1 MNTTNIAASVSFSLD
16 RAISFARD
24 AIIGHAAVKAN
35 APGLSEQ
42 LWAGLR
48 EARSDKFCDSM
59 RDSFDAYIGELSEA
73 SGKGSERSREMAKRL
88 SGWKK
93 GSPLA
98 QRLSECRKIA
108 GFCKDNEDR
117 AGEVWALDSLSA
129 ALKLVRAAVKAS
141 KAPASDGEPD
151 EDTIKLAGRMAIVVE
166 ADTEAGAAIL
176 LDLLNWLA
184 VASLEDRLYMVTEL
198 EKITGSTAYRTP

>member
-1 MNTTNIAASVSFSLD
+1 MNTNIAAPVSFSLD

-59 RDSFDAYIGELSEA
+59 RDSFDAYVGELSEA

-98 QRLSECRKIA
+98 QRLSECR
-108 GFCKDNEDR
+108 
-117 AGEVWALDSLSA
+117 
-129 ALKLVRAAVKAS
+129 
-141 KAPASDGEPD
+141 
-151 EDTIKLAGRMAIVVE
+151 
-166 ADTEAGAAIL
+166 
-176 LDLLNWLA
+176 
-184 VASLEDRLYMVTEL
+184 
-198 EKITGSTAYRTP
+198 

>member
-1 MNTTNIAASVSFSLD
+1 MNATNIATPVSFSLD

-59 RDSFDAYIGELSEA
+59 RDSFDAYVAELAEA
-73 SGKGSERSREMAKRL
+73 SGKGSERNKEMAKRL
-88 SGWKK
+88 SGWKN

-141 KAPASDGEPD
+141 KAPDGEPG
-151 EDTIKLAGRMAIVVE
+151 EPSVAVVV
-166 ADTEAGAAIL
+166 ADADAGAAIL
-176 LDLLNWLA
+176 ADLRAYLEAANESDRLA
-184 VASLEDRLYMVTEL
+184 VLVEL
-198 EKITGSTAYRTP
+198 ESIVNG

>member
-1 MNTTNIAASVSFSLD
+1 MNASTNIATPVSFSLD

-48 EARSDKFCDSM
+48 EARSDAFCDSM
-59 RDSFDAYIGELSEA
+59 RDSFDAYIVELSEA
-73 SGKGSERSREMAKRL
+73 SGKGSERNKDMAKRL

-108 GFCKDNEDR
+108 GFCKDNEAR
-117 AGEVWALDSLSA
+117 AGEIWALDSLSA
-129 ALKLVRAAVKAS
+129 ALKLVRAAVKEA
-141 KAPASDGEPD
+141 KAPASGGEGEPSV
-151 EDTIKLAGRMAIVVE
+151 AV
-166 ADTEAGAAIL
+166 ADTDAGVAIL
-176 LDLLNWLA
+176 ADLRAYLAAANETDRLA
-184 VASLEDRLYMVTEL
+184 VLVEL
-198 EKITGSTAYRTP
+198 ESIING

>member
-1 MNTTNIAASVSFSLD
+1 MNASNNIATPVSFSLD

-24 AIIGHAAVKAN
+24 AIIGHQAVRAN

-59 RDSFDAYIGELSEA
+59 RDSFDAYVSELAEA
-73 SGKGSERSREMAKRL
+73 SGKGSERSKEMAKRL

-108 GFCKDNEDR
+108 GFCKDHEDR

-129 ALKLVRAAVKAS
+129 ALKLVRSAVKEA
-141 KAPASDGEPD
+141 KAPDVAPPVVAV
-151 EDTIKLAGRMAIVVE
+151 TRAVVE
-166 ADTEAGAAIL
+166 ANADEGAEL
-176 LDLLNWLA
+176 LADLRAYLAAANESDRLA
-184 VASLEDRLYMVTEL
+184 VLVEL
-198 EKITGSTAYRTP
+198 ESIVNG

>member
-1 MNTTNIAASVSFSLD
+1 MNADSTNIATPVSFSLD

-24 AIIGHAAVKAN
+24 AIIGHAAVKAS

-73 SGKGSERSREMAKRL
+73 SGKGSERSKEMAKRL

-129 ALKLVRAAVKAS
+129 ALKLVRSAVKEA
-141 KAPASDGEPD
+141 KAPDVAPPVVAV
-151 EDTIKLAGRMAIVVE
+151 TRAVVE
-166 ADTEAGAAIL
+166 ANADEGAAIL
-176 LDLLNWLA
+176 LDLRAYLEAANESDRLA
-184 VASLEDRLYMVTEL
+184 VLVEL
-198 EKITGSTAYRTP
+198 ESIVNG

>member
-1 MNTTNIAASVSFSLD
+1 MNTNIAAPVSFSLD

-48 EARSDKFCDSM
+48 EARSDKFCDEM
-59 RDSFDAYIGELSEA
+59 RDSFDAYVGELAEA

-141 KAPASDGEPD
+141 KAPASGGDGEGEPSG
-151 EDTIKLAGRMAIVVE
+151 AVVV
-166 ADTEAGAAIL
+166 ADTDAGAAIL
-176 LDLLNWLA
+176 ADLRAYLAAAGESDRLA
-184 VASLEDRLYMVTEL
+184 VLVEL
-198 EKITGSTAYRTP
+198 ESIVNG

>member
-1 MNTTNIAASVSFSLD
+1 MNANSTNIATPVSFSLD

-59 RDSFDAYIGELSEA
+59 RDSFDAYVSELAEA

-108 GFCKDNEDR
+108 GFCKDNEAR
-117 AGEVWALDSLSA
+117 AGEIWALDSLSA

-141 KAPASDGEPD
+141 KAPDGEPG
-151 EDTIKLAGRMAIVVE
+151 EPSVAVVV
-166 ADTEAGAAIL
+166 ADADAGAAIL
-176 LDLLNWLA
+176 ADLRAYLA
-184 VASLEDRLYMVTEL
+184 VANESDRLAVLVEL
-198 EKITGSTAYRTP
+198 ESIVNG

>member
-1 MNTTNIAASVSFSLD
+1 MNTNIAAPVSFSLD

-59 RDSFDAYIGELSEA
+59 RDSFDAYVSELAEA
-73 SGKGSERSREMAKRL
+73 SGKGSERSKEMAKRL

-129 ALKLVRAAVKAS
+129 ALKLVRAAVKEA
-141 KAPASDGEPD
+141 KAPASDGEPGEPSVVVVVAD
-151 EDTIKLAGRMAIVVE
+151 ADAG
-166 ADTEAGAAIL
+166 DAIL

-184 VASLEDRLYMVTEL
+184 VASVEDRLYMVTEL
-198 EKITGSTAYRTP
+198 EKITGSPSYRTT

>member
-1 MNTTNIAASVSFSLD
+1 MDTNIATPVSFSLD

-59 RDSFDAYIGELSEA
+59 RDSFDSYVSELSEA
-73 SGKGSERSREMAKRL
+73 SGKGSERSKEMAKRL

-108 GFCKDNEDR
+108 GFCKDNED
-117 AGEVWALDSLSA
+117 AGGIWALDSLSA
-129 ALKLVRAAVKAS
+129 ALKLVRAAMKAS
-141 KAPASDGEPD
+141 KAPASEGEPG
-151 EDTIKLAGRMAIVVE
+151 EPSVSVVVADTDAGEAILADLRAYLAAASE
-166 ADTEAGAAIL
+166 ADR
-176 LDLLNWLA
+176 LA
-184 VASLEDRLYMVTEL
+184 VLVEL
-198 EKITGSTAYRTP
+198 ESIVNG

>member
-1 MNTTNIAASVSFSLD
+1 MNANSTNIAAPVSFSLD

-141 KAPASDGEPD
+141 KAPASEGEPG
-151 EDTIKLAGRMAIVVE
+151 EPSVVV
-166 ADTEAGAAIL
+166 ADADAGAAIL
-176 LDLLNWLA
+176 ADLRAYLEAANESDRLA
-184 VASLEDRLYMVTEL
+184 VLVEL
-198 EKITGSTAYRTP
+198 ESIVNC

>member
-1 MNTTNIAASVSFSLD
+1 MNANAANIAPVSFSLD

-59 RDSFDAYIGELSEA
+59 RDSFDAYVSELAEA

-141 KAPASDGEPD
+141 KAPASEGEPG
-151 EDTIKLAGRMAIVVE
+151 EPSVSVVV
-166 ADTEAGAAIL
+166 ADTDAGDAIL

-184 VASLEDRLYMVTEL
+184 AASVEDRLYMVTEL
-198 EKITGSTAYRTP
+198 EKITGSPSYRTP

>member
-1 MNTTNIAASVSFSLD
+1 MNTTNTATPVSFSLD

-73 SGKGSERSREMAKRL
+73 SWKGSERSREMAKRL

-141 KAPASDGEPD
+141 KAPDGEPG
-151 EDTIKLAGRMAIVVE
+151 EPSVAVVV
-166 ADTEAGAAIL
+166 ADADAGAAIL
-176 LDLLNWLA
+176 ADLRAYLEAANESDRLA
-184 VASLEDRLYMVTEL
+184 VLVEL
-198 EKITGSTAYRTP
+198 ESIVNG

>member
-1 MNTTNIAASVSFSLD
+1 MNATNIATPVSFSLD

-48 EARSDKFCDSM
+48 ETRSDSFCDSM
-59 RDSFDAYIGELSEA
+59 RDSFDAYIVELSEA
-73 SGKGSERSREMAKRL
+73 SGKGSERNKETAKRL

-108 GFCKDNEDR
+108 GFCKDHEDR
-117 AGEVWALDSLSA
+117 AGEIWALDSLSA
-129 ALKLVRAAVKAS
+129 ALKLVRAAVKEA
-141 KAPASDGEPD
+141 KAPATGGDGEGEPSV
-151 EDTIKLAGRMAIVVE
+151 AVVV
-166 ADTEAGAAIL
+166 ADTASGDAIL

-184 VASLEDRLYMVTEL
+184 AASVADRLYMVTEL
-198 EKITGSTAYRTP
+198 EKITGSPAYRTP

>member
-1 MNTTNIAASVSFSLD
+1 MNASNNLATPVSFSLD

-73 SGKGSERSREMAKRL
+73 SGKGSERLREMAKRL

-129 ALKLVRAAVKAS
+129 ALKLVRSAVKAS
-141 KAPASDGEPD
+141 KAPASDGEPGA
-151 EDTIKLAGRMAIVVE
+151 TVLAVVV
-166 ADTEAGAAIL
+166 ADADAGAAIL
-176 LDLLNWLA
+176 ADLRAYLAAASEADRLA
-184 VASLEDRLYMVTEL
+184 VLVEL
-198 EKITGSTAYRTP
+198 ESIVNC

>member
-1 MNTTNIAASVSFSLD
+1 MNTTNIAAPVSFSLD

-59 RDSFDAYIGELSEA
+59 RDSFDAYIVELAEA
-73 SGKGSERSREMAKRL
+73 SGKGSERNKEMAKRL

-129 ALKLVRAAVKAS
+129 ALKLVRAAVKEA
-141 KAPASDGEPD
+141 KAPASEPGEPSV
-151 EDTIKLAGRMAIVVE
+151 AVVV
-166 ADTEAGAAIL
+166 ADTDAGEAIIADLRAYLAAASES
-176 LDLLNWLA
+176 DRLA
-184 VASLEDRLYMVTEL
+184 VLVEL
-198 EKITGSTAYRTP
+198 ESIVNG

>member
-1 MNTTNIAASVSFSLD
+1 MNATNIATPVSFSLD

-59 RDSFDAYIGELSEA
+59 RDSFDAYVAELAEA
-73 SGKGSERSREMAKRL
+73 SGKGSERNKEMAKRL

-117 AGEVWALDSLSA
+117 AGEV
-129 ALKLVRAAVKAS
+129 
-141 KAPASDGEPD
+141 
-151 EDTIKLAGRMAIVVE
+151 
-166 ADTEAGAAIL
+166 
-176 LDLLNWLA
+176 
-184 VASLEDRLYMVTEL
+184 
-198 EKITGSTAYRTP
+198 

>member
-1 MNTTNIAASVSFSLD
+1 MNATNIATSVSFSLD

-108 GFCKDNEDR
+108 GFCKDNESR

-129 ALKLVRAAVKAS
+129 ALRLVRAAVKEA
-141 KAPASDGEPD
+141 KAPASEGEPG
-151 EDTIKLAGRMAIVVE
+151 EDTIKLAGRMAVVVE
-166 ADTEAGAAIL
+166 ADTDAGDAIL
-176 LDLLNWLA
+176 ADLRAYLAAASESDRLA
-184 VASLEDRLYMVTEL
+184 VLVEL
-198 EKITGSTAYRTP
+198 ESIVNG

>member
-1 MNTTNIAASVSFSLD
+1 MNATNISPVSFSLD

-48 EARSDKFCDSM
+48 EDRSDKFCDAM
-59 RDSFDAYIGELSEA
+59 RDAFDAYIGELSEA

-129 ALKLVRAAVKAS
+129 ALKLVRAAVKEA

-151 EDTIKLAGRMAIVVE
+151 EDTIKLAGRMAVVVE

-176 LDLLNWLA
+176 ADLRAYLEAANESDRLA
-184 VASLEDRLYMVTEL
+184 VLVEL
-198 EKITGSTAYRTP
+198 ESIVNG

>member
-1 MNTTNIAASVSFSLD
+1 MNASNNIATPVSFSLD

-73 SGKGSERSREMAKRL
+73 SGKGSERSREMAKRM

-141 KAPASDGEPD
+141 KAPDSEGEPG
-151 EDTIKLAGRMAIVVE
+151 EPSVAVVV
-166 ADTEAGAAIL
+166 ADADVGAAIL
-176 LDLLNWLA
+176 ADLRAYLEAANESDRLA
-184 VASLEDRLYMVTEL
+184 VLVEL
-198 EKITGSTAYRTP
+198 ESIVNC